1 MILNH
6 SATAFLN
13 DLQGT
18 TLMNIF
24 NRAMGSRIG
33 RDAVMMAAALEA
45 DLLQIGNGA
54 SIGLDCD
61 VNCHTVENM
70 VIKLVPVTILDQ
82 ASVRTSGVVMPG
94 GTMEP
99 KSVLLE
105 QSQVLKGET
114 VDANEVWSGLPAEP
128 HRFIGDIL
136 V

>member
-1 MILNH
+1 MACFTYKWVMMMILNH

-45 DLLQIGNGA
+45 DLLQICNGA

-70 VIKLVPVTILDQ
+70 E
-82 ASVRTSGVVMPG
+82 GVVMPG

-114 VDANEVWSGLPAEP
+114 VDANEVW
-128 HRFIGDIL
+128 
-136 V
+136 